1 MFTYQMGSLPRPKI
15 HARLAEIH
23 RQELR
28 MDVGD
33 MQERDVAE
41 GRCFV
46 EPLGRLGV
54 ARGRPECGARRGGEG
69 EQLDEFAPAQ
79 PGYWLTGEAGS
90 SSRPTRSLICSLVSV
105 PECPSRGICEQAL

>member
-1 MFTYQMGSLPRPKI
+1 MHVS
-15 HARLAEIH
+15 
-23 RQELR
+23 
-28 MDVGD
+28 D
-33 MQERDVAE
+33 MQQRDVAE

-54 ARGRPECGARRGGEG
+54 ARGRPECGARRGGES
-69 EQLDEFAPAQ
+69 EQLEEFAPAQ